1 VFGETGLLAQALEP
15 GAHVCQ
21 RRRVA
26 GVLRQR
32 WVDSPSTMSAR
43 VKVLPATA

>member
-1 VFGETGLLAQALEP
+1 VFGETGLLAQAFEP
-15 GAHVCQ
+15 RREVWQ
-21 RRRVA
+21 RGLVP

-43 VKVLPATA
+43 VKVLPAT